1 MQFVRNEK
9 KYWEFI
15 RLLRNDKRVKA
26 GFIQQEIVERG
37 QHKEYMS
44 KNGDKFYL
52 CLVEGQPAGYV
63 GVIENDIRVA
73 THPNYQKMGVGL
85 FMIKQITKASPR
97 AIAKVKLENEASVKL
112 FEKAGFKKRYYLME
126 KDAS

>member
-1 MQFVRNEK
+1 MEFVRNEK

-15 RLLRNDKRVKA
+15 RLLRNDDRVKS
-26 GFIQQEIVERG
+26 GFIQQEAIERD
-37 QHKEYMS
+37 QHEEYMS

-52 CLVEGQPAGYV
+52 CLVYGEPAGYV
-63 GVIENDIRVA
+63 GVIEDDIRVA
-73 THPNYQKMGVGL
+73 THPDYQKMGVGL
-85 FMIKQITKASPR
+85 FMIKQVTKVFPG

-112 FEKAGFKKRYYLME
+112 FERAGFKKRYYLME